1 MQYDILYFF
10 FALPHIPT
18 PLFPHPS
25 SQLQTKRTQTKPT
38 FNQFNQLEQIVSAL
52 VGLLHSWVQT
62 ASHEDMRR
70 LNEHRALDSYVDT
83 LRFYLGE
90 GLGVGSGVRERF
102 AEVLNGVEERW

>member
-1 MQYDILYFF
+1 
-10 FALPHIPT
+10 
-18 PLFPHPS
+18 
-25 SQLQTKRTQTKPT
+25 
-38 FNQFNQLEQIVSAL
+38 
-52 VGLLHSWVQT
+52 
-62 ASHEDMRR
+62 MRR